1 MSSLPAEL
9 LRLSRRLLGRQAS
22 KPDQASFRRAIS
34 TAYYALF
41 HLLTLEGGRIF
52 VKQASTVELI
62 VRAYDH
68 GKMAKISGHFAIG
81 NLPKKLA
88 SLKGRFASPEPDS
101 IVTGLK
107 SVTNAFVKL
116 QEARHD
122 ADYDL
127 AKRYDRQEA
136 ERFVDLAEFAFSE
149 WKRIRRDDL
158 ARIYL
163 SCFLVYE
170 DWNKE
175 R

>member
-1 MSSLPAEL
+1 MAGVPI
-9 LRLSRRLLGRQAS
+9 
-22 KPDQASFRRAIS
+22 RA
-34 TAYYALF
+34 
-41 HLLTLEGGRIF
+41 TLI
-52 VKQASTVELI
+52 
-62 VRAYDH
+62 
-68 GKMAKISGHFAIG
+68 GHEAIG

-88 SLKGRFASPEPDS
+88 SLKGRFAGPQPDS

-136 ERFVDLAEFAFSE
+136 ERFVDLAELAFSE